1 MTLHQLKI
9 LIAVAKCLNFRK
21 ASEELHLSAPSVF
34 LQFKSLETEYQL
46 KLHKKNGRGIELTHA
61 GKLFLKYAHEIISK
75 VESFDL
81 AFKENRNLSQA
92 GVLRI
97 CASYAPSIAYLPG
110 LLAKFRAQHKDIHIV
125 FRTDDSRATEQMILD
140 GEIDLGFI
148 THSSSSPSI
157 TYEHCRKGKIFAFG
171 ARKHFPRAVSTLT
184 ELSTKPLVLCTSPK
198 LHDETQILL
207 DAFTKQKLRPNFVM
221 RCDSPESLT
230 AAVKLGIGVGFLHRD
245 AIEPEMR
252 RGDLTFATVPEL
264 ALGGETF
271 VTYHKERTLNAH
283 ARAFLALLN
292 HSPAKTSPGLST
304 HRKLIGQAVDG
315 L

>member
-21 ASEELHLSAPSVF
+21 ASEELHLSEPTVF
-34 LQFKSLETEYQL
+34 LQFKSLETEYDL
-46 KLHKKNGRGIELTHA
+46 KLHKKNGRGIELTHT
-61 GKLFLKYAHEIISK
+61 GELFLKYAHEIVSK

-81 AFKENRNLSQA
+81 AFKQNRKLSEA
-92 GVLRI
+92 GVLRL
-97 CASYAPSIAYLPG
+97 CGSYAPSIAFLPR
-110 LLAKFRAQHKDIHIV
+110 LLAQFRAQYKDIHIV

-171 ARKHFPRAVSTLT
+171 SRKHFPRAVLTLT
-184 ELSTKPLVLCTSPK
+184 ELSTKPLVLCTSPL
-198 LHDETQILL
+198 LHDETQVLL
-207 DAFTKQKLRPNFVM
+207 DAFTKKKIIPNFIM

-230 AAVKLGIGVGFLHRD
+230 AAVKMGIGVGFLHQD

-252 RGDLTFATVPEL
+252 RGRYYV
-264 ALGGETF
+264 
-271 VTYHKERTLNAH
+271 R
-283 ARAFLALLN
+283 
-292 HSPAKTSPGLST
+292 HSAGASS
-304 HRKLIGQAVDG
+304 RS
-315 L
+315 